1 MNSVVVRIA
10 TESGVEN
17 FPNHDGKRKSAKTHV
32 FRRKDR
38 KRRRKSMKV
47 SAAVAIGV
55 GDFHNFPLSVRVF
68 SAVSVAFRPFPFP
81 SWLGDFS
88 VQFFRH
94 DSDGDRINVF
104 LVFLFLRMSE
114 NLIV

>member
-1 MNSVVVRIA
+1 
-10 TESGVEN
+10 
-17 FPNHDGKRKSAKTHV
+17 
-32 FRRKDR
+32 
-38 KRRRKSMKV
+38 MKV
-47 SAAVAIGV
+47 SVAVAIGV
-55 GDFHNFPLSVRVF
+55 GDFHGFPLSFRVF
-68 SAVSVAFRPFPFP
+68 PAVSVGFRPFPFP
-81 SWLGDFS
+81 SWLGDFP